1 MEEIWPIV
9 VMHNISSSSR
19 CTEFV
24 RIATGLGFKTMI
36 ISQAQGS
43 AAQKGVP
50 SAQKL
55 AFKER
60 ANFLV
65 LYSLQDVIDLFSPE
79 EVILVAPPPY
89 GKEKLDKAFAEEM
102 KGKKYV
108 IVFGG
113 SDPGLSRKDLDM
125 GRSVQIPVG
134 DIGSIGTLSIGLAI
148 LKGLITTD

>member
-1 MEEIWPIV
+1 MEDIWPIV

-24 RIATGLGFKTMI
+24 RIASGLGYKTMV

-50 SAQKL
+50 AAQKL

-65 LYSLQDVIDLFSPE
+65 LYSLQDVVDLFSPE

-89 GKEKLDKAFAEEM
+89 GKEKLDKNLAEQI
-102 KGKKYV
+102 KGRKYA

-125 GRSVQIPVG
+125 GRSVQLPVG

>member
-1 MEEIWPIV
+1 MEDVWPIV
-9 VMHNISSSSR
+9 VMHNVSSSSR

-24 RIATGLGFKTMI
+24 RIAAGLGFRTMV

-60 ANFLV
+60 ANFLI
-65 LYSLQDVIDLFSPE
+65 LYSLQDVVDLFSPE

-89 GKEKLDKAFAEEM
+89 GKETLDRDLVESLKDKKAM
-102 KGKKYV
+102 

-125 GRSVQIPVG
+125 GRSVQLPVG
-134 DIGSIGTLSIGLAI
+134 DIGSIGTLAIGLAI
-148 LKGLITTD
+148 FKGLITTS